1 MNWFKLKK
9 SGWAAQSMLYHLK
22 ISRLTKQFEAIVQ
35 HYQSQTKYCWLKIVP
50 FGQRKAVDLPF
61 SSHM

>member
-22 ISRLTKQFEAIVQ
+22 IFRLTKRLEAIFNI
-35 HYQSQTKYCWLKIVP
+35 HQSQTKYCWLKIVP
-50 FGQRKAVDLPF
+50 FGQRNAVDRPF